1 MGEGGTLMAEG
12 LERGAP
18 GTGVRLGPLS
28 VVDDGGDVLVG
39 RPDTG
44 RFISVPPVGGVV
56 VRALLAGASQEQAQ
70 QAAEAFAGEPV
81 DVPGFVAALVRLGL
95 ADSGT
100 DSDAGTDGDTDCTGD
115 TDADGDMRARRRPLR
130 TAAVQQRRYVH
141 GLSQRTAR
149 RICGPA
155 GWSVCAAAL
164 LFDAVCL
171 VTQPWLRPVPAHV
184 FFLPQ
189 AGLAV
194 LLLRPAAYLVIGLHE
209 AGHWVAARAAGLGAR
224 FGVDRRLYFLV
235 FETDLSQIWSLPRRR
250 RYGPLLAGLA
260 VDGVSLALLLGVRM
274 LAGGGPG
281 GNPGGGPG
289 GDGIDVVADGAAALA
304 FGVAASMVWQ
314 CMVFLRTD
322 LYGVLVTATGC
333 RDLWRVKSLLLRRAL
348 HRLGPGEAE
357 QLREAHPADL
367 RVGAWYRWVHL
378 VGLVVAAG
386 WFAAVLGPVL
396 WTLLGW
402 TVDGLRPGP
411 GRAGFWGTLAVSAVL
426 WLPQLSVAAL
436 WLRQTTMSRRG
447 SVR

>member
-1 MGEGGTLMAEG
+1 MREG

-28 VVDDGGDVLVG
+28 VVDDGSDVLVG

-95 ADSGT
+95 ADA
-100 DSDAGTDGDTDCTGD
+100 DTDGDL
-115 TDADGDMRARRRPLR
+115 DGDGVTDGDGARSRPVRRSPGR
-130 TAAVQQRRYVH
+130 TAAVQQRRFVH
-141 GLSQRTAR
+141 GISERTAR

-194 LLLRPAAYLVIGLHE
+194 LLLRPAAYLLIGLHE

-250 RYGPLLAGLA
+250 RYGPQLAGLA
-260 VDGVSLALLLGVRM
+260 VDCVSLALLLGVRI

-281 GNPGGGPG
+281 GGRG
-289 GDGIDVVADGAAALA
+289 DVVADGAAALA

-314 CMVFLRTD
+314 CLVFLRTD

-348 HRLGPGEAE
+348 HRLRPGEAE
-357 QLREAHPADL
+357 QLRRAHPADL
-367 RVGAWYRWVHL
+367 RVGVWFRWVHL

-386 WFAAVLGPVL
+386 YFAAVLGPVL

-411 GRAGFWGTLAVSAVL
+411 ARAGFWGTLAVSAVL
-426 WLPQLSVAAL
+426 WLPQVSVAGL
-436 WLRQTTMSRRG
+436 WLRQATASRRG